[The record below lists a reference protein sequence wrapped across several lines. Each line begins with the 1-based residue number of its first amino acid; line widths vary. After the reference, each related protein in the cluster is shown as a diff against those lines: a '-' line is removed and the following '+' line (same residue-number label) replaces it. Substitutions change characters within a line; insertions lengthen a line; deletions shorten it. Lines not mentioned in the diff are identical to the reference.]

1 MRDWLKQVLLH
12 NWWLKLA
19 SLGLAYVLWVVV
31 TQAPPVEVGLTVPLE
46 LRNVP
51 ENLLVAGEI
60 PSRVHLRV
68 RGPEGQLR
76 MLEPEEV
83 GVAVDL
89 TGATPGNHSF
99 RLEAANVELPP
110 GVEVVRIIPNEV
122 RLELAPR

>member
-1 MRDWLKQVLLH
+1 MRDWLKQVVLH

-46 LRNVP
+46 LRNLP
-51 ENLLVAGEI
+51 ENLQVAGEI
-60 PSRVHLRV
+60 PTRVHLHV

-83 GVAVDL
+83 GVALDL
-89 TGATPGNHSF
+89 KAATAGNHSF
-99 RLEAANVELPP
+99 RLEAANVDLPA
-110 GVEVVRIIPNEV
+110 GVEVVRIIPGEV
-122 RLELAPR
+122 RLELVPR

>member
-1 MRDWLKQVLLH
+1 MGDWLRQVLLH

-46 LRNVP
+46 LRNLS
-51 ENLLVAGEI
+51 ENLQVAGEI
-60 PSRVHLRV
+60 PTRVHLHV

-89 TGATPGNHSF
+89 AGATAGSHSY
-99 RLEAANVELPP
+99 RLETANVELPP

-122 RLELAPR
+122 RLELVPR

>member
-1 MRDWLKQVLLH
+1 MGDWLKQLALH
-12 NWWLKLA
+12 NWWLKLV

-46 LRNVP
+46 LRNLP
-51 ENLLVAGEI
+51 ANLQVAGEI
-60 PSRVHLRV
+60 PTRVHVQV

-83 GVAVDL
+83 AVAVDL
-89 TGATPGNHSF
+89 SGLAAGNHSF

-110 GVEVVRIIPNEV
+110 GVEVVRIIPDEV